1 MERKVEMIAVT
12 IVVMVLAT
20 IVVMVS
26 SSVFKIKRTTLDA
39 HHSYGLEQ
47 MLTPSLSD
55 IVGHILG

>member
-1 MERKVEMIAVT
+1 MIAVT